1 MPNPL
6 DKIKVNGAKV
16 ESPFTIQQVET
27 HLIFGPL
34 ARHFSTAY
42 LILLGA
48 AVSLIV
54 GLLSTKEPIG
64 QYIGNVAD
72 KLIFLFAP
80 LLLLNMTLRQQ
91 AIVGWIAVK
100 GALGIAAFMMIL
112 AGALPGFQRG
122 DVDAWSLFFL
132 GLIWIPWIEFIPAV
146 TPHQKYV
153 TLARIVLSAPCIY
166 FGIKNGNWH
175 W

>member
-1 MPNPL
+1 V
-6 DKIKVNGAKV
+6 KEIKMNGAMV
-16 ESPFTIQQVET
+16 ETPFTIQQVET

-34 ARHFSTAY
+34 SRHFSTAY
-42 LILLGA
+42 LMLFGF

-54 GLLSTKEPIG
+54 GLSSTEKPIG
-64 QYIGNVAD
+64 QYIGSIAD
-72 KLIFLFAP
+72 KLIFLFVP
-80 LLLLNMTLRQQ
+80 LLLLKMSRRQQ

-100 GALGIAAFMMIL
+100 FSLGIAAFLMIL

-122 DVDAWSLFFL
+122 DADAWPLLFL

-146 TPHQKYV
+146 APHQKYV
-153 TLARIVLSAPCIY
+153 TLARFVLSAPCIY
-166 FGIKNGNWH
+166 FGIKSGNWH